1 MKAKHMNA
9 LLVEIMMA
17 VLFFA
22 LAATVIL
29 ELFAAGHSLNRD
41 SDILGRA
48 TGHARNLSEQIY
60 AADDLKGLLVQ
71 QGFEQ
76 GATGWHAS
84 FGDYSLLVT
93 AETLPAG
100 SGEMRRAEVSAA
112 QDDEVLVSLP
122 CLRYFPGEVTP

>member
-41 SDILGRA
+41 ADILGRA

-60 AADDLKGLLVQ
+60 AAGDLDALLAE

-76 GATGWHAS
+76 DSAGWHAS
-84 FGDYSLLVT
+84 FGDYSLMVT

-100 SGEMRRAEVSAA
+100 AGEMRSAEVSAA
-112 QDDEVLVSLP
+112 QDDQILLTLT
-122 CLRYFPGEVTP
+122 CLRYFPGEVNP